1 MARLN
6 EESAAP
12 ARPEGPESPHNPAE
26 SGGSARKGL
35 WERMGPGLVISASFI
50 GPGTI
55 TTATV
60 TGASYGYALAWAI
73 VFSIVATI
81 ILQEMSARLGIVT
94 GQGLGE
100 ALRETF
106 QHPVLRVGMVVLIVA
121 AIGIGGAS
129 YAGGDT
135 TGTALGLAGLTGLPD
150 RLLMVV
156 VAAIIFALL
165 ITGSY
170 KVIERALV
178 VMVAVLAAVF
188 LLTMIVV
195 TPDLGAIVRG
205 AFVPTVP
212 TGALL
217 TTIALIGT
225 TVVPYNLFLHANL
238 AHEKWGGLPQDRAL
252 RDAQKDTIIS
262 ISIGGVITLAIMITA
277 AAAMWT
283 QGVTAESGA
292 DMAAQLEPLLGPAAQ
307 YVFALGLLAAGLTS
321 AVAGPLGAA
330 FAICGVMGWGRDM
343 TSPRFKAVWICVM
356 LIGLLIALTGVNPIQ
371 VIILAQAANG
381 LLLPIVAGFL
391 LVVMSRTS
399 VLGRHTNGPVATTL
413 GGLVFVVVTGL
424 AVYQFAD
431 IFGLL
436 PS

>member
-1 MARLN
+1 MAQARLN
-6 EESAAP
+6 EESTP
-12 ARPEGPESPHNPAE
+12 T
-26 SGGSARKGL
+26 RKSVR
-35 WERMGPGLVISASFI
+35 ERMGPGLIISASFI

-60 TGASYGYALAWAI
+60 TGSTYGYTLVWAI
-73 VFSIVATI
+73 AFSIIATI
-81 ILQEMSARLGIVT
+81 ILQEMSARLGIAT

-106 QHPVLRVGMVVLIVA
+106 QHPVLRVGMVALIVA

-135 TGTALGLAGLTGLPD
+135 TGTALGLADLTGLPSQV
-150 RLLMVV
+150 LI
-156 VAAIIFALL
+156 AAVGLIIFGLL

-170 KVIERALV
+170 KVIERVL
-178 VMVAVLAAVF
+178 MLLVAVLAAVF
-188 LLTMIVV
+188 ILTMIVSR
-195 TPDLGAIVRG
+195 PDLGGIASG
-205 AFVPTVP
+205 LFAPTIP
-212 TGALL
+212 SGALL

-238 AHEKWGGLPQDRAL
+238 AQEKWGGLPTARAI
-252 RDAQKDTIIS
+252 RDAKQDTIFS
-262 ISIGGVITLAIMITA
+262 ISVGGIITLAIMITA
-277 AAAMWT
+277 AASMWT
-283 QGVTAESGA
+283 KGVTAESGA
-292 DMAAQLEPLLGPAAQ
+292 DMAVQLEPLLGPAAE
-307 YVFALGLLAAGLTS
+307 YVFALGLFAAGVTS

-330 FAICGVMGWGRDM
+330 YAICGAMGWGSDLR
-343 TSPRFKAVWICVM
+343 SPRFKAVWIVVM
-356 LIGLLIALTGVNPIQ
+356 VIGLVIALTGVNPIQ

-391 LVVMSRTS
+391 LVVMSRKS
-399 VLGRHTNGPVATTL
+399 VLGRYTNGPIATTL
-413 GGLVFVVVTGL
+413 GVLVFVVVTGL

-436 PS
+436 PQ